1 MVILVTGRS
10 QSLSDGSLWASLQE
24 HVIEGVR
31 TPSER
36 CLAKAALRRLHMS
49 QKHRE
54 YREELATEK
63 LEEVQAEGMA
73 VSKTLWLIH
82 SKNHE

>member
-10 QSLSDGSLWASLQE
+10 QSLSDCSLWALLQE

-31 TPSER
+31 NPSER
-36 CLAKAALRRLHMS
+36 CLAKAALRRLRVS

-54 YREELATEK
+54 YREELAREK
-63 LEEVQAEGMA
+63 LEEVWAQGMA
-73 VSKTLWLIH
+73 VAKTLWLIC
-82 SKNHE
+82 SKNYE

>member
-1 MVILVTGRS
+1 MVILVTGGS
-10 QSLSDGSLWASLQE
+10 QSLSDCSLWASLQE
-24 HVIEGVR
+24 HVIGVR

-36 CLAKAALRRLHMS
+36 CLAKAALRRLHVS

-73 VSKTLWLIH
+73 VATTLWLIR
-82 SKNHE
+82 SKNHA